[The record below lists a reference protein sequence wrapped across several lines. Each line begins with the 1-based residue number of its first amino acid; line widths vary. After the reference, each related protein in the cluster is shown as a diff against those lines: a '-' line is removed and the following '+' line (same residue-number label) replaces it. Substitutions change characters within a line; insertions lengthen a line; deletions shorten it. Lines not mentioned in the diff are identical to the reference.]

1 MTTIIVQSPQAE
13 AVTIAL
19 RSAIEHE
26 IHQLTAALRHTEER
40 LTALATAA
48 QLGPQEVLDELELPD
63 TLAEDIRLEIEGER
77 EIRNRLRYRLAIL
90 TDVQI
95 C

>member
-1 MTTIIVQSPQAE
+1 MTTIIIQSLQPE

-26 IHQLTAALRHTEER
+26 VHLLTGALRRTEER
-40 LTALATAA
+40 LTGLATAA
-48 QLGPQEVLDELELPD
+48 QLEPQEILGDLELPGA
-63 TLAEDIRLEIEGER
+63 LAEDIRLEIEGER
-77 EIRNRLRYRLAIL
+77 EIRNRLRHRLGIL